1 MQWFFHFDCYGQLL
15 ESKLP
20 WPSCSLISLSLL
32 RYDVKQ
38 QQPRAA
44 GSEEDV
50 ILTGQG
56 LGVGRATRQVPRLRA
71 ALAGRRL
78 ELVICTQEIAKGA
91 TWIAMVDLEC
101 SGKFLDTP
109 FWVFFPVC
117 LNNSWHIKLIKN
129 AEDKKGKRLWINKE
143 NFCQK
148 TGWGEIPKAYI

>member
-1 MQWFFHFDCYGQLL
+1 MIFSLWLLWSASGEQTAMALLLSYFPQLT
-15 ESKLP
+15 EI
-20 WPSCSLISLSLL
+20 WCETT
-32 RYDVKQ
+32 
-38 QQPRAA
+38 AA
-44 GSEEDV
+44 QGSWAEEDV

-117 LNNSWHIKLIKN
+117 LKNSWHIKLIKN